1 MRKAMLNIFADALL
15 IAARL
20 GRLPDDLGSRQGH
33 RRSPRE
39 FQDIEGLRTG
49 DSLRQTGR

>member
-1 MRKAMLNIFADALL
+1 MLNIFADALL

-20 GRLPDDLGSRQGH
+20 GRLPQDDLPRPPS

-39 FQDIEGLRTG
+39 FQDIEGLRVG
-49 DSLRQTGR
+49 DTLRSQVR

>member
-1 MRKAMLNIFADALL
+1 MLNIFADALL

-20 GRLPDDLGSRQGH
+20 GQLPADRKARDHS

-39 FQDIEGLRTG
+39 FQDVEGLHVAER
-49 DSLRQTGR
+49 LRGLGR

>member
-1 MRKAMLNIFADALL
+1 MLNIFADALL

-20 GRLPDDLGSRQGH
+20 GRHPNDDLTRNSH

-49 DSLRQTGR
+49 ETLRNQGR